1 MSNFEFEYHE
11 DQVLRDFDKLVE
23 SFTKKIDDLQFENIR
38 LENRIKEL
46 ELENQR
52 LRSTVNNQQAL
63 FGRGFL

>member
-1 MSNFEFEYHE
+1 MVDNVTNKQEDPKMDRTYHHS
-11 DQVLRDFDKLVE
+11 DKLIE
-23 SFTKKIDDLQFENIR
+23 ILQKRIR
-38 LENRIKEL
+38 EL

>member
-1 MSNFEFEYHE
+1 MKSNKQEDPKLDRTYHHHS
-11 DQVLRDFDKLVE
+11 DKLIE
-23 SFTKKIDDLQFENIR
+23 ILQK
-38 LENRIKEL
+38 RIKEL